1 MRPESGTR
9 IQPREKSDSK
19 SVKKG
24 GLYLKFQGMNFI
36 IKLIIALKWV
46 KVGNWT
52 PELRQKCPAVPKNVQ
67 EVGKGCSS
75 GGTTMRWMPK
85 IA

>member
-1 MRPESGTR
+1 MGRRNPEKEGGFTAQRRPCGPRKLYGMRPESGTR

-46 KVGNWT
+46 KVGN
-52 PELRQKCPAVPKNVQ
+52 
-67 EVGKGCSS
+67 
-75 GGTTMRWMPK
+75 
-85 IA
+85 

>member
-1 MRPESGTR
+1 MHRFFRRQKAEAAGPFRGPMGPEVSRRLQGMRPERGAGIR
-9 IQPREKSDSK
+9 PREKSDLK

-46 KVGNWT
+46 KVGN
-52 PELRQKCPAVPKNVQ
+52 
-67 EVGKGCSS
+67 
-75 GGTTMRWMPK
+75 
-85 IA
+85 

>member
-1 MRPESGTR
+1 MHWFCRRQKAEAAGPFHGPEKGR
-9 IQPREKSDSK
+9 IFAAAAGGCVLKEGAEYGRGKKSDLK

-46 KVGNWT
+46 KVGN
-52 PELRQKCPAVPKNVQ
+52 
-67 EVGKGCSS
+67 
-75 GGTTMRWMPK
+75 
-85 IA
+85 

>member
-1 MRPESGTR
+1 MPPESGIR

-46 KVGNWT
+46 KVGN
-52 PELRQKCPAVPKNVQ
+52 
-67 EVGKGCSS
+67 
-75 GGTTMRWMPK
+75 
-85 IA
+85 

>member
-1 MRPESGTR
+1 MRPERGAGIR
-9 IQPREKSDSK
+9 PREKSDLK

-46 KVGNWT
+46 KVGN
-52 PELRQKCPAVPKNVQ
+52 
-67 EVGKGCSS
+67 
-75 GGTTMRWMPK
+75 
-85 IA
+85 